1 MEEIDIKR
9 RDGIAHI
16 VLNRPSAMSA
26 VTLAMWRE
34 LAETFARFVA
44 DSDLRA
50 DGLDG
55 LTSRAYARRAYG
67 TASAGS
73 LRRLPIISD
82 SPAATIPVRPA
93 MMKACR

>member
-1 MEEIDIKR
+1 MLEEIDIKR

-44 DSDLRA
+44 DSDLACGWIGRA
-50 DGLDG
+50 DIPRLCPPC
-55 LTSRAYARRAYG
+55 LWHRQ
-67 TASAGS
+67 
-73 LRRLPIISD
+73 RRLAPPLAD
-82 SPAATIPVRPA
+82 HQR
-93 MMKACR
+93 